1 MLFCFVLAAAIDGHN
16 MEVDLPQVLHEYQ
29 QLEPQR
35 ERVVLV
41 PRSNILNHMVEE
53 FKDPRILHDIVT
65 FALIADNGNPE
76 IGRGA
81 GVTREILSLFWREFS
96 ISLAIEAAEKVPSIR
111 HDYQKNHWLSIARVL
126 VFGYQQAK
134 YFPII
139 LSKVFV
145 ITPFLVSKQ

>member
-35 ERVVLV
+35 ERVILV
-41 PRSNILNHMVEE
+41 PRSNILNT

-76 IGRGA
+76 IGRG
-81 GVTREILSLFWREFS
+81 
-96 ISLAIEAAEKVPSIR
+96 
-111 HDYQKNHWLSIARVL
+111 L
-126 VFGYQQAK
+126 V
-134 YFPII
+134 
-139 LSKVFV
+139 
-145 ITPFLVSKQ
+145 

>member
-35 ERVVLV
+35 ERMVLV
-41 PRSNILNHMVEE
+41 PRSNILNTMVEE

-96 ISLAIEAAEKVPSIR
+96 ISLAIGAAEKVPSIR
-111 HDYQKNHWLSIARVL
+111 HDYQKNHWLSIA
-126 VFGYQQAK
+126 
-134 YFPII
+134 
-139 LSKVFV
+139 
-145 ITPFLVSKQ
+145 